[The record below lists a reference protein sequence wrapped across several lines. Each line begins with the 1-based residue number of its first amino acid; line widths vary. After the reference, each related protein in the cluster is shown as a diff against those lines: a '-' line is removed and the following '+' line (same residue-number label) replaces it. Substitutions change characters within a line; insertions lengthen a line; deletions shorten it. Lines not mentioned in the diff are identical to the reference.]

1 MSEGGRRRSPPVHQ
15 AGPPARLAERAVV
28 QPCRRLAIKPPESKI
43 NANATLMLIDL
54 AQFLPVKGAG
64 LLTR

>member
-1 MSEGGRRRSPPVHQ
+1 MWEGGGREASPYPD
-15 AGPPARLAERAVV
+15 
-28 QPCRRLAIKPPESKI
+28 PCRRLAIKPPESKI